1 MWKQLLRVAV
11 VIAVLAGTALLLGAC
26 DAEGE
31 IDVSLTLAEGSRPE
45 APESEAPEE
54 APPAEEAPPQEDA
67 PSGEAAEGSA
77 EDSSA
82 PVWVYVLLG
91 LVLVGLVAF
100 LGARIGNR
108 QPEDAP
114 PPPPPPPP
122 FLSVVAE
129 AGALG
134 RDTLP
139 AASYQVLPSRAL
151 PTWPVDGF
159 TA

>member
-54 APPAEEAPPQEDA
+54 APPAESEAPEEVPPAEEAPPQEDA

-77 EDSSA
+77 EDSNA

-91 LVLVGLVAF
+91 LVLVGLVAW
-100 LGARIGNR
+100 LGARLGSQ
-108 QPEDAP
+108 QPEQTAP
-114 PPPPPPPP
+114 PPAPPQVPPTDVPAPPTPEGPPPTDPM
-122 FLSVVAE
+122 
-129 AGALG
+129 
-134 RDTLP
+134 
-139 AASYQVLPSRAL
+139 
-151 PTWPVDGF
+151 
-159 TA
+159 